1 MKNRYD
7 VIVIGGGPAGMAAA
21 IAAHENGAQDIIIL
35 ERRFELGGILNQ
47 CIHSGFGLHRFGEEL
62 TGPEYA
68 HRFMEMIKE
77 YHIEAAC
84 DTSVVKILPGNRV
97 LIISP
102 HSGIK
107 IILGKAVVMATGCR
121 ERNRGGLGISG
132 TRPAGIFTAGTAQQF
147 INQYGYLPGKE
158 VVILGSGDIGLIM
171 ARRLTLEGALVKGV
185 IEVKSFP
192 GGLKRNIVQC
202 LDDFNIPLLLNH
214 SVIEIHGRKRVT
226 GVTVAR
232 VDDTGNPIV
241 DSVYDIPCDTIVL
254 SVGLFPD
261 HKLPLNTG
269 IKIDH
274 HTGGPVVNQWM
285 ETSIPGIFACGD
297 GVYVHDLVDDV
308 TAEGGIAGCHAAL
321 FAKDPWVFEYAMAA
335 VTPGEGVR
343 FCIPQI
349 ISSNGDENFQIFL
362 RIKEKFSHGQ
372 LVVNQ
377 DGKKIFSIPKAY
389 ALPGEMISIRL
400 PKENFIPQKDN
411 ASLLTISMIERE
423 ENK

>member
-1 MKNRYD
+1 MRNRYD
-7 VIVIGGGPAGMAAA
+7 VIIIGGGPAGMAAA

-35 ERRFELGGILNQ
+35 ERRFELGGILHQ

-68 HRFMEMIKE
+68 HRFMEMIKK

-84 DTSVVKILPGNRV
+84 DTSVLKILPGNRI

-102 HSGIK
+102 YSGIK
-107 IILGKAVVMATGCR
+107 IISGKAVVMATGCR

-147 INQYGYLPGKE
+147 INQYGHLPGKE

-171 ARRLTLEGALVKGV
+171 ARRLMLEGALVKGV
-185 IEVKSFP
+185 IEVKSFSS
-192 GGLKRNIVQC
+192 GLKRNVVQC
-202 LDDFNIPLLLNH
+202 LNDFNIPLLLNH

-226 GVTVAR
+226 GVTVVR
-232 VDDTGNPIV
+232 MDDTGNPIA
-241 DSVYDIPCDTIVL
+241 DSIYDIPCDTLVL
-254 SVGLFPD
+254 SVGLLPD

-274 HTGGPVVNQWM
+274 HTGGPIVNQWM
-285 ETSIPGIFACGD
+285 ETSTPGIFACGD

-308 TAEGGIAGCHAAL
+308 TAEGEMAGRHAAL
-321 FAKDPWVFEYAMAA
+321 FAKDPWVFEHSMAA
-335 VTPGEGVR
+335 ITPGEGVQ

-349 ISSNGDENFQIFL
+349 MSSNSDESFRIFL
-362 RIKEKFSHGQ
+362 RLEEKFSSGQ

-377 DGKKIFSIPKAY
+377 DGKKIFTFSKGNAF
-389 ALPGEMISIRL
+389 PGEMISIRL
-400 PKENFIPQKDN
+400 PKEKLLPPKDT
-411 ASLLTISMIERE
+411 ASLLTISMIERG